1 MSPTSFFLLTLLLVL
16 VTEARGARERFSQSA
31 EDPSSSHMGIKIR
44 AGGSGS
50 GSAME
55 EYSVSEN
62 SWSNFK
68 SKHPSSISS
77 ESFHEESSSSSEMSS
92 SGGHFGLK
100 MRGSQAGGG
109 MSSFKTRVKSRILK

>member
-31 EDPSSSHMGIKIR
+31 EDPSSSHLGVKIR
-44 AGGSGS
+44 ANGRGS

-55 EYSVSEN
+55 EYSLSEN

-68 SKHPSSISS
+68 SKHPSSVSS
-77 ESFHEESSSSSEMSS
+77 ESFHEESSSEMSS

-109 MSSFKTRVKSRILK
+109 MSSFKTRVKSRISK

>member
-1 MSPTSFFLLTLLLVL
+1 MLFLST
-16 VTEARGARERFSQSA
+16 ERFSQSE
-31 EDPSSSHMGIKIR
+31 EDPSSSHLGVKIR
-44 AGGSGS
+44 ARGGAS

-68 SKHPSSISS
+68 SKHPSSVSS
-77 ESFHEESSSSSEMSS
+77 ESFHEESSSSEMSS

-100 MRGSQAGGG
+100 MRGSQAGRG
-109 MSSFKTRVKSRILK
+109 MSSFKTRVKSRISK